1 MKKLFLL
8 ILLSCTISSVL
19 KAQYVNLKI
28 SKLRIVLS
36 KKDTLLGNDNQVIL
50 KNNRSKEEVE
60 LYNSNGLV
68 IKVTYQVSTNNGV
81 RRSNLKKSAVNVD
94 VNYFFI
100 YKGKK
105 KKIKTE
111 RIFYLDDDK
120 KFEEAQTAVFKEG
133 INNKLIAIMY
143 ECILE

>member
-1 MKKLFLL
+1 MKKLILFALL
-8 ILLSCTISSVL
+8 TLNICYAV
-19 KAQYVNLKI
+19 KAQFVNLKI
-28 SKLRIVLS
+28 SKLKIVLS
-36 KKDTLLGNDNQVIL
+36 KKDTLFGNDNQVIL

-60 LYNSNGLV
+60 LYNNNGLV
-68 IKVTYQVSTNNGV
+68 VKATYQVSTNNGV

-94 VNYFFI
+94 VNYIFI

-105 KKIKTE
+105 NKIKTE

-120 KFEEAQTAVFKEG
+120 KFEEEQTAVFKEG
-133 INNKLIAIMY
+133 INNKLINIMY

>member
-1 MKKLFLL
+1 LL
-8 ILLSCTISSVL
+8 TLNICYAV
-19 KAQYVNLKI
+19 KAQFVNLKI
-28 SKLRIVLS
+28 SKLKIVLS

-60 LYNSNGLV
+60 LYNNNGLV
-68 IKVTYQVSTNNGV
+68 VKATYQVSTNNGV

-94 VNYFFI
+94 VNYIFI

-105 KKIKTE
+105 NKIKTE

-120 KFEEAQTAVFKEG
+120 KFEEEQTAVFKEG
-133 INNKLIAIMY
+133 INNKLINIMY

>member
-105 KKIKTE
+105 NKIKTE

>member
-105 KKIKTE
+105 NKIKTE

-120 KFEEAQTAVFKEG
+120 KFEEEQTAFFKEG
-133 INNKLIAIMY
+133 INNKLINIMY